1 MSLHNTSLDKDG
13 LSYTILKEG
22 FYNFLATML
31 STLDWHIFI
40 SKIVKMVSKALQ
52 IFPNQNIMEK
62 LPHVLIDC

>member
-40 SKIVKMVSKALQ
+40 SKIVKMVSKA
-52 IFPNQNIMEK
+52 
-62 LPHVLIDC
+62 